1 MTDPIVIVG
10 NGIAA
15 VSAAEAFREN
25 DRGTPIII
33 LSGEPYYAYYRMWL
47 SSLIGETLDLGKL
60 YIHKPEWYAE
70 LNIDVWLNHKAV
82 SIDAENRTVTTENG
96 KTIKYSKLLL
106 ANGSSPFVPPVAG
119 KDLKGVFSIRSLD
132 DVKKLNEYISDNER
146 GVVVGGGVLG
156 LEVAWSLANKGKKV
170 SVIEGSPYILS
181 KQVDETASHLL
192 MALGEKAGINFVTN
206 GKLVEVVGEDN
217 NVASI
222 KLEDKT
228 IPAEFVVFS
237 TGVRPN
243 VDLVKDAPIKVGRG
257 VQVDEYMQTSVEDIC
272 AAGDIAEYK
281 GQVYGIWPVAR
292 EQGKTAGLNMA
303 GKRTPYNEVVPSNY
317 LKVFGIELYSVGD
330 LCKDGKPFDS
340 IKKLDKENNIYSI
353 VFIRESK
360 PVGAVLFGDTK
371 PAMKISKAI
380 KANLEIP
387 EEIIKGN
394 DFEGLLAMLQ

>member
-1 MTDPIVIVG
+1 MTDPVVIIG

-25 DRGTPIII
+25 DRGTPVII

-47 SSLIGETLDLGKL
+47 SSLLGEPLDLDKL

-70 LNIDVWLNHKAV
+70 LNIDVWLNCKAD
-82 SIDAENRTVTTENG
+82 SLDTENCTVLSDNG

-106 ANGSSPFVPPVAG
+106 ANGSSPFIPPVAG
-119 KDLKGVFSIRSLD
+119 NDLTGVFSIRSLD
-132 DVKKLNEYISDNER
+132 DVKKVNEYISDKEN
-146 GVVVGGGVLG
+146 GIVVGGGVLG

-206 GKLVEVVGEDN
+206 GKLTEIIGEN
-217 NVASI
+217 GKVTSI
-222 KLEDKT
+222 QLEGKT
-228 IPAEFVVFS
+228 MPAEFVVFS
-237 TGVRPN
+237 TGVRSN
-243 VDLVKDAPIKVGRG
+243 ISLVKNTPIKVGRG
-257 VQVDEYMQTSVEDIC
+257 VQVNEYMQTSVENVY

-303 GKRTPYNEVVPSNY
+303 GKQVHYNEVVPSNY
-317 LKVFGIELYSVGD
+317 LKVFGVELYSVGD

-340 IKKLDKENNIYSI
+340 IKKLDKENNKYSI
-353 VFIRESK
+353 IFIRDSK

-380 KANLEIP
+380 KSNLEIP
-387 EEIIKGN
+387 EEIIRN
-394 DFEGLLAMLQ
+394 SDFEGLLAMLQ